1 MVPRRSCI
9 LFARRRGAGSAS
21 VLVALLTSMM
31 IAARSSTGSSGI
43 GTNPAG
49 RVLGQVNFTNTA
61 PNFTDPSGLFSPT
74 GVAIDRSVT
83 PNRIYV
89 ADQNNSRVLG
99 WNDASSFTDGAPA
112 DLVIGQPDFNSS
124 LWNQNGGTPNA
135 NTLWFPTAV
144 AVDGSGNL
152 YVLDD
157 GNNRVLEYDSPFT
170 TDTTADRVFG
180 QPDFS
185 SNLCNQGLAGPTP
198 DTLCPPYVGNVNT
211 GGLAVDNAGNLYVTD
226 ARNNRVLEYD
236 NPLAPGGGTPGT
248 PGSAGDATADL
259 IFGSNVFNQVSP
271 ASPTTL
277 NNPTSV
283 AVDASN
289 NVYIADWGNNRA
301 LEYYDP
307 LAAGGGAPGT
317 PGSSGDTTADLVL
330 GQPNLN
336 TGGCLEVPPT
346 YPPNELCYPTGVT
359 VDSGGNV
366 YVSDNYFGQRVLEFN
381 APISSNQNANLIIP
395 AFQFPAQL
403 AIDSSDNLYLALAD
417 AGYVEEF
424 DQPVTTQVITPN
436 RSLGL
441 AGINGVKPS
450 GMRVPGG
457 VAIDSS
463 VSPNRIFT
471 SDLNQRI
478 LGWKN
483 ASSFANGAP
492 ADLSFNPQPQ
502 NFYPNRIAVDPQGN
516 LYISG
521 AIVMPPNPSQGE
533 LLEYDTP
540 FDVPPTTPNLDLGSI
555 LGMGLATDAAGNVW
569 AGNGTEVIEWD
580 NPLAPGGGTPG
591 TPGSPGDT
599 TPDLTIDLSKYGQVQ
614 GLTVDTQGNLW
625 VAADSVVEFDNPLAP
640 GGGTPGTPG
649 SPGDTT
655 ADLVIT
661 PAQSPP
667 ACGGNTVTAN
677 CFSTLDVAVDNI
689 GTLYI
694 IDNINNRILGYQN
707 PRLQNPANIAPQFVF
722 GQNGSF
728 TTGFCNGPVGI
739 GYFNV
744 WFGASA
750 TTLCNP
756 LSIALDP
763 AGELFTTDSNNN
775 RVLLYEPPFAAAQTV
790 TPTATATPTIT
801 ATPTAIATPTL
812 TPTATATAT
821 VTPTLTATPTATPS
835 PIVGRLSLRPKSRT
849 FAVQRL
855 GFNSST
861 QSAPQHLKLINDLD
875 LPVQIMSIVASPADF
890 TETDGC
896 GHVLAPHLSCPIEVR
911 FSPIAIGPRTGTL
924 TVRDNAA
931 NSPQIAQLNG
941 QGTPATLTIS
951 KKTLSYGKQTLFT
964 TSLGQSVKL
973 LNPTPVNVSI
983 DGLAASAGYQVTNQC
998 GGQYVAPQSSCNLE
1012 VKFMPT
1018 KAGPNPGT
1026 LTIID
1031 GANNAKVLVHL
1042 NGTGVAP

>member
-1 MVPRRSCI
+1 MV
-9 LFARRRGAGSAS
+9 
-21 VLVALLTSMM
+21 LLTSMM
-31 IAARSSTGSSGI
+31 IAARSSTGSNGV
-43 GTNPAG
+43 GANPAT
-49 RVLGQVNFTNTA
+49 RVLGQVNLTNTA
-61 PNFTDPSGLFSPT
+61 PNFTDPSGLFAPT

-89 ADQNNSRVLG
+89 ADQNNSRILG

-112 DLVIGQPDFNSS
+112 NLVIGQPDFNSS
-124 LWNQNGGTPNA
+124 LWNQNGGAPNA

-185 SNLCNQGLAGPTP
+185 SNLCNQGLTEPTP
-198 DTLCPPYVGNVNT
+198 ETLCLPYVGNVNT

-248 PGSAGDATADL
+248 PGAAGDTTADL
-259 IFGSNVFNQVSP
+259 IFGSNVFNQVTP

-283 AVDASN
+283 AVDASS
-289 NVYIADWGNNRA
+289 NVYIADWGNNRT

-307 LAAGGGAPGT
+307 LAAGGGTPGAPGS
-317 PGSSGDTTADLVL
+317 PGDTTADVVL

-336 TGGCLEVPPT
+336 TGGCSELPPN
-346 YPPNELCYPTGVT
+346 YPSNELCYPTGVT

-366 YVSDNYFGQRVLEFN
+366 YVSDDYLGQRVLEFN
-381 APISSNQNANLIIP
+381 APISTNQNANLIIP
-395 AFQFPAQL
+395 AVQFPAQL
-403 AIDSSDNLYLALAD
+403 AVDSSDNLYLASAD

-424 DQPVTTQVITPN
+424 DQPVTTQVVTPN
-436 RSLGL
+436 RTLGL
-441 AGINGVKPS
+441 GGINGVKPS
-450 GMRVPGG
+450 GVRVPGG
-457 VAIDSS
+457 IAIDSS
-463 VSPNRIFT
+463 VSPNRIFA

-521 AIVMPPNPSQGE
+521 AIVTPPNPSQSE
-533 LLEYDTP
+533 LLEYNTP
-540 FDVPPTTPNLDLGSI
+540 FNAPPSAPNLDLGSI
-555 LGMGLATDAAGNVW
+555 LGMGVAIDAAGNVW
-569 AGNGTEVIEWD
+569 AGNGTEVTEWD
-580 NPLAPGGGTPG
+580 NPMAPGGGTPG

-599 TPDLTIDLSKYGQVQ
+599 TPDLTIDMSNYGQVQ
-614 GLTVDTQGNLW
+614 GLAVDSEGNLW

-655 ADLVIT
+655 ADWVLS

-677 CFSTLDVAVDNI
+677 CFSALDVAVDDA
-689 GTLYI
+689 GTLYVV
-694 IDNINNRILGYQN
+694 DNINNRILGYQN
-707 PRLQNPANIAPQFVF
+707 PLLQNPANIAPQFVF
-722 GQNGSF
+722 GQDGSF
-728 TTGFCNGPVGI
+728 TSGFCNSPGGI
-739 GYFNV
+739 GYFNI

-763 AGELFTTDSNNN
+763 AGELFATDSNNN
-775 RVLLYEPPFAAAQTV
+775 RLLQYEPPFGAG
-790 TPTATATPTIT
+790 PTI
-801 ATPTAIATPTL
+801 I
-812 TPTATATAT
+812 PTATATAS
-821 VTPTLTATPTATPS
+821 VAATPTTVATPNLTPVATPTGTAIATATFTATPTATPT
-835 PIVGRLSLRPKSRT
+835 PIAGRITLTPKTLT
-849 FAVQRL
+849 FALQKL
-855 GFNSST
+855 GFDST
-861 QSAPQHLKLINDLD
+861 TESGPQNLKLINNLK
-875 LPVQIMSIVASPADF
+875 LPVQIVSIVASPGDF

-896 GHVLAPHLSCPIEVR
+896 GHVLAPHLSCPIEVH
-911 FSPIAIGPRTGTL
+911 FSPTTIGPHVGTL
-924 TVRDNAA
+924 TVYDNAT
-931 NSPQIAQLNG
+931 NSPQVAQLSG
-941 QGTPATLTIS
+941 QATSATLTIS
-951 KKTLSYGKQTLFT
+951 KKTLSFGKQTLLT

-973 LNPTPVNVSI
+973 LNQTSVDVSFEVPV
-983 DGLAASAGYQVTNQC
+983 ASAGYQVTNLC
-998 GGQYVAPQSSCNLE
+998 GAQYVAAQSSCNLE
-1012 VKFMPT
+1012 VKFVPI
-1018 KAGPNPGT
+1018 KSGSNPGT

-1031 GANNAKVLVHL
+1031 GAKNAKVIVHL
-1042 NGTGVAP
+1042 RGTGVAP